1 MASSPP
7 LILRLVASSV
17 MIANQAGKIIRDVMA
32 KGELSIV
39 YKGDKSKNDFSTEAD
54 RSAETCIISSLASLF
69 PSITIIGEEG
79 RESGHTHKMCDV
91 PPEWII
97 SDVDEAILA
106 KTCPPSL
113 QTLAEK
119 DIVVWV
125 DPLDGT
131 REYTQGFLDH
141 VTVLI
146 GISAHGKALAG
157 VIHQPFYN
165 YQNKESGAQLGRT
178 IWGIQ
183 DLGVGGYTPNP
194 PPANKRIITTTRSH
208 NTSVVQ
214 AVLDAMKPDEVVRVG
229 GAGNK
234 VLLVME
240 GKAHAYVYA
249 NAGCKRWDT
258 CAPEAIL
265 NAQGGLLTDVH
276 GVPYDYTDTVDP
288 LNKGGVIAT
297 AVKSEHDYYISRI
310 PQEVKDKLVS

>member
-1 MASSPP
+1 MAVPSP
-7 LILRLVASSV
+7 LIMRLVASSV
-17 MIANQAGKIIRDVMA
+17 MIANQAGKIIRDVMT
-32 KGELSIV
+32 KGELNIV
-39 YKGDKSKNDFSTEAD
+39 YKGDKSKNDFATEAD
-54 RSAETCIISSLASLF
+54 RSAETCIIASLAAQF
-69 PSITIIGEEG
+69 PAITIIGEEAQ
-79 RESGHTHKMCDV
+79 ESGHGHVTSDV

-97 SDVDEAILA
+97 SSTDSEVLA
-106 KTCPPSL
+106 RTCPPEL
-113 QTLAEK
+113 EALAEN

-165 YQNKESGAQLGRT
+165 YQSQEGGGALGRT

-183 DLGVGGYTPNP
+183 GLGVGGYTPTP
-194 PPANKRIITTTRSH
+194 PPADKRIITTTRSH

-214 AVLDAMKPDEVVRVG
+214 AVLDAMKPDEVLRVG

-249 NAGCKRWDT
+249 NPGCKRWDT

-265 NAQGGLLTDVH
+265 CAQGGALTDVH
-276 GVPYDYTDTVDP
+276 GAPYDYAAGVAP
-288 LNKGGVIAT
+288 LNKGGVIASADKNT
-297 AVKSEHDYYISRI
+297 HDYYISRI